1 MDKPVWLLNRFPGC
15 WRWMNGQGSP
25 WYPGL
30 RLFTQ
35 SERGNWGEVL
45 ARVVA
50 ALQEEVV
57 RQAP

>member
-1 MDKPVWLLNRFPGC
+1 
-15 WRWMNGQGSP
+15 MNGTKSP

-35 SERGNWGEVL
+35 SERGNWDDVL

-50 ALQEEVV
+50 ALQEEFM
-57 RQAP
+57 RQAR